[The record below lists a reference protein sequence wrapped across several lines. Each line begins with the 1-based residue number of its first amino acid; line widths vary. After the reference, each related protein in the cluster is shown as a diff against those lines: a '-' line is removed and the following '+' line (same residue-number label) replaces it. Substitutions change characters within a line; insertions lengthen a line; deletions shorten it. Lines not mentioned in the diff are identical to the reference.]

1 MPTAELTLKTPDGPM
16 PAYEATPDEVTRGG
30 LVVIQEAFGVTAHI
44 EDVCRRAA
52 GAGWRSVAP
61 ALFHR
66 LGSPVFRYDDFEA
79 MRPAMGQLKAEGIRT
94 DLDAAFAHLA
104 SVGLGGRRSA
114 IVGFCMGG
122 SVAFHAGVERELGAA
137 VTFYGGGIEGGRFG
151 FPDQIN
157 EAPSLRSP
165 WLGLYGDDDQSI
177 PVAQVERLREAAAG
191 APVPTEV
198 VRYAGAGHG
207 FHCDD
212 RPDNFDATAAKDGWK
227 RALAW
232 LDRHVAAGEA

>member
-16 PAYEATPDEVTRGG
+16 PAYEAAPGGVTRGG
-30 LVVIQEAFGVTAHI
+30 LVVVQEAFGVTAHI

-52 GAGWRSVAP
+52 TAGWRSVAP

-66 LGSPVFRYDDFEA
+66 QGSPTFRYDDYDA
-79 MRPAMGQLKAEGIRT
+79 VRPAMGQLTAGGIRA
-94 DLDAAFAHLA
+94 DLDAAFSHLE

-122 SVAFHAGVERELGAA
+122 SVAFYAGVERELGAA
-137 VTFYGGGIEGGRFG
+137 VTFYGGGVESGRFG
-151 FPDQIN
+151 FPGQIS
-157 EAPSLRSP
+157 EAPALRSP
-165 WLGLYGDDDQSI
+165 WLGLYGDADRSI
-177 PVAQVERLREAAAG
+177 PVAEVERLQEAAAE
-191 APVPTEV
+191 ASVPTEV

-207 FHCDD
+207 FHTDD
-212 RPDNFDATAAKDGWK
+212 RPDSFNATAARDGWE

-232 LDRHVAAGEA
+232 FDHHVAR